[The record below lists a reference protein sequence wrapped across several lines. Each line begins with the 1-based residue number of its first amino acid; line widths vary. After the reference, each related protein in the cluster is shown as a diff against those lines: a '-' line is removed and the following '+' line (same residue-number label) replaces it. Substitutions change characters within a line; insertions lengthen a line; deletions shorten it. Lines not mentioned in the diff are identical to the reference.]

1 METSSSD
8 RSVFGVRD
16 VDNRFGK
23 LRVIIRSNPTK
34 LLIIVF
40 MLLISP
46 VGVIADKI
54 EVIQLHNRSVDEVVP
69 LVGPMIKP
77 GEAISG
83 TGYKLILR
91 ASPETVAQVR
101 RVLSE
106 IDTGLQNLI
115 ISVRHGDEIQAEQSE
130 GALDAFYDS
139 QKGGA
144 ISGRFKHNQIH
155 DRSQLGQ
162 RVRVLEGSVAYIHTG
177 KVFYTSPTHYPAQS
191 DIVMQGTVRE
201 SVGSGFYVAP
211 RLNGKQVSLEISP
224 YRESLTG
231 YGKTIDTQNASSVIS
246 GQLGEWIYIG
256 GVNQTQQLSQQGVL
270 SGARSDTK
278 RQSGIYVKVDAVD

>member
-1 METSSSD
+1 MSFIRLTKL
-8 RSVFGVRD
+8 SVFIFV
-16 VDNRFGK
+16 
-23 LRVIIRSNPTK
+23 
-34 LLIIVF
+34 LLIYPSGAV
-40 MLLISP
+40 
-46 VGVIADKI
+46 ADKI
-54 EVIQLHNRSVDEVVP
+54 EVIQLHNRSVDEVIP

-91 ASPETVAQVR
+91 ASSETVTEVR

-115 ISVRHGDEIQAEQSE
+115 ISVRHGDEFQAKQSE
-130 GALDAFYDS
+130 GTLGAFYDS

-144 ISGRFKHNQIH
+144 VSGRFNHDQIY

-162 RVRVLEGSVAYIHTG
+162 RVRVLEGGSAYIHTG
-177 KVFYTSPTHYPAQS
+177 KAFYTAPTNHPPQAG
-191 DIVMQGTVRE
+191 IVEQGTVRQNI
-201 SVGSGFYVAP
+201 GSGLYVAP
-211 RLNGKQVSLEISP
+211 RLNGTQVNLEISP

-231 YGKTIDTQNASSVIS
+231 YGNAIDIQNASTVIS

-256 GVNQTQQLSQQGVL
+256 GVNQTQQHNHKGVL
-270 SGARSDTK
+270 SGARSDTT
-278 RQSGIYVKVDAVD
+278 RQSGIYVKVDPVD

>member
-1 METSSSD
+1 M
-8 RSVFGVRD
+8 
-16 VDNRFGK
+16 
-23 LRVIIRSNPTK
+23 IIRSNPTK
-34 LLIIVF
+34 LLVILF

-46 VGVIADKI
+46 PRVVADKI
-54 EVIQLHNRSVDEVVP
+54 EVIQLHNRSVDEVIP

-91 ASPETVAQVR
+91 ASSETVAEIR

-106 IDTGLQNLI
+106 IDTGLRNLI
-115 ISVRHGDEIQAEQSE
+115 ISVRHGDEFQTEQSE
-130 GALDAFYDS
+130 GELDAFYDS

-144 ISGRFKHNQIH
+144 VSGRFKHDQIH

-177 KVFYTSPTHYPAQS
+177 KAFYTAPTHYPSQS
-191 DIVMQGTVRE
+191 GVVVQETVRQ
-201 SVGSGFYVAP
+201 SIGSGLFVAP
-211 RLNGKQVSLEISP
+211 RLNGRQVNLEISP

-231 YGKTIDTQNASSVIS
+231 YGNTIDTQNASSTIS

-256 GVNQTQQLSQQGVL
+256 GVNQTHQLSQKGVF
-270 SGARSDTK
+270 SGARSDAA
-278 RQSGIYVKVDAVD
+278 RQSGIYVKVDIVD

>member
-1 METSSSD
+1 MIT
-8 RSVFGVRD
+8 
-16 VDNRFGK
+16 RFI
-23 LRVIIRSNPTK
+23 LTK
-34 LLIIVF
+34 LLGIVF
-40 MLLISP
+40 MLSISP
-46 VGVIADKI
+46 SGVVADKI
-54 EVIQLHNRSVDEVVP
+54 EVIQLNNRSVDEVIP

-91 ASPETVAQVR
+91 ASSETVAEVR

-115 ISVRHGDEIQAEQSE
+115 ISVQHGDEFQAKQNEE
-130 GALDAFYDS
+130 TLDAFYDS

-144 ISGRFKHNQIH
+144 ISGRFKHDQIH
-155 DRSQLGQ
+155 DRSQFGQ
-162 RVRVLEGSVAYIHTG
+162 RVRVLEGNVAYIHTG
-177 KVFYTSPTHYPAQS
+177 KALYAPPAHYPSQS
-191 DIVMQGTVRE
+191 GIVMPGTVWQ
-201 SVGSGFYVAP
+201 SVGSGLYVAP
-211 RLNGKQVSLEISP
+211 RLNGKQVNLEISP

-231 YGKTIDTQNASSVIS
+231 YGNTIDRQIVSSVVS

-256 GVNQTQQLSQQGVL
+256 GVNHTQRLSQQGVL
-270 SGARSDTK
+270 SGARSDTT